1 MTIDRIRTAESNE
14 IAQQS
19 NKLEATANILPTDL
33 PGGLD
38 LPPKKLGEI
47 DPKTPAS
54 IRSRVKATA

>member
-38 LPPKKLGEI
+38 LEHLQQ
-47 DPKTPAS
+47 DPLLDPLLQ
-54 IRSRVKATA
+54 I